1 MPFVEPFG
9 RLVDADLYRAVDEH
23 EAHDSAM
30 QAFLHFCERH
40 EQLTFSDYPALQL
53 WATSEWARFWQLF
66 LKWSGLPRSGS
77 DEPVVTEIDCERA
90 RFFPGLRL
98 NYARSLLRHLPAE
111 LDDAPAVVSIREDGE
126 RSSMTRRA
134 LRHAVEH
141 CAAGLVQ
148 LGLRPGDRV
157 VAVVCNSSDA
167 IVACLA
173 TAAIGAMWSAVAP
186 DIGESAALSRFKQL
200 DPVLLF
206 TNTRYTV
213 QGVMRP
219 LHGRIQTLTQQ
230 LQTLRAVVTLD
241 AGEKPA
247 SFCTG
252 IACLGIEQLARS
264 GVLHMDE
271 WTDFPFNHPLFVLF
285 SSGTT
290 GPPKCLIHGAGG
302 TLIEHYKE
310 HCLHC
315 SFGPGEK
322 LYFQTSAG
330 WMMWNWQ
337 LSALACGTELVMFDG
352 SPAFPA
358 QDALLKMLDR
368 ERVTVFG
375 TSATYLHALQQ
386 LGVSPKAIG
395 TFEQLHTIQST
406 GSILYD
412 AQYDWIGSEFKR
424 IKVQSISGG
433 TDIVGCFV
441 LGNPLLPTYRGES
454 QGVSMGL
461 DVRVMTAD
469 GLKRFGE
476 GELVCVNP
484 FPSRPIGIFADADGT
499 KLHSTYF
506 AENPGV
512 WTHGDRA
519 CLKERGSARILGR
532 SDGTLNVRGVR
543 IGPAEIYSIVLG
555 IPGVLHALAVEQR
568 APREPGGSRLVLLL
582 VLHEG
587 RSLDRALKLH
597 IRQRLSEN
605 NSPSHVPA
613 VIAQVA
619 ALPMTHSGKFS
630 EKVVRDLLN
639 GKSLSNRDAIR
650 NPEALDAI
658 ADHPQLKP
666 QVISPPKEPS

>member
-1 MPFVEPFG
+1 
-9 RLVDADLYRAVDEH
+9 
-23 EAHDSAM
+23 
-30 QAFLHFCERH
+30 
-40 EQLTFSDYPALQL
+40 
-53 WATSEWARFWQLF
+53 
-66 LKWSGLPRSGS
+66 
-77 DEPVVTEIDCERA
+77 
-90 RFFPGLRL
+90 
-98 NYARSLLRHLPAE
+98 
-111 LDDAPAVVSIREDGE
+111 
-126 RSSMTRRA
+126 
-134 LRHAVEH
+134 
-141 CAAGLVQ
+141 
-148 LGLRPGDRV
+148 
-157 VAVVCNSSDA
+157 
-167 IVACLA
+167 
-173 TAAIGAMWSAVAP
+173 
-186 DIGESAALSRFKQL
+186 
-200 DPVLLF
+200 
-206 TNTRYTV
+206 
-213 QGVMRP
+213 
-219 LHGRIQTLTQQ
+219 
-230 LQTLRAVVTLD
+230 
-241 AGEKPA
+241 
-247 SFCTG
+247 
-252 IACLGIEQLARS
+252 
-264 GVLHMDE
+264 
-271 WTDFPFNHPLFVLF
+271 
-285 SSGTT
+285 
-290 GPPKCLIHGAGG
+290 
-302 TLIEHYKE
+302 
-310 HCLHC
+310 
-315 SFGPGEK
+315 
-322 LYFQTSAG
+322 
-330 WMMWNWQ
+330 
-337 LSALACGTELVMFDG
+337 
-352 SPAFPA
+352 
-358 QDALLKMLDR
+358 
-368 ERVTVFG
+368 
-375 TSATYLHALQQ
+375 
-386 LGVSPKAIG
+386 VSPKAIG